1 MLYVHVCKT
10 LKVQVHVY
18 MFVLSVC
25 QDRNEVI
32 GLRMQEI
39 VDSLYAL
46 KGSYLLDG
54 LYSIMTH
61 MYACTCIVDVLSH
74 PIN

>member
-1 MLYVHVCKT
+1 MMYFYQIPTTVQCHVMLYVHVCKT

-39 VDSLYAL
+39 ADSLYAL
-46 KGSYLLDG
+46 KGSYL
-54 LYSIMTH
+54 SRWTI
-61 MYACTCIVDVLSH
+61 
-74 PIN
+74 